1 LERVF
6 ETPAGKASQGET
18 PQAQKRRGRTAREKR
33 VPYVPNDVQGFIKIE
48 TNLFF
53 SEFVYSLNSV
63 LSYFGTELFVF
74 RVRSFLLL
82 IL

>member
-1 LERVF
+1 MGDSC
-6 ETPAGKASQGET
+6 GKSTSRET
-18 PQAQKRRGRTAREKR
+18 PQAQKHRGRTAREKR
-33 VPYVPNDVQGFIKIE
+33 VPYVPSDVQGFINLNKIE

-53 SEFVYSLNSV
+53 IEFVYSLNSV

-74 RVRSFLLL
+74 RVLSFLLL